1 MAADRLRG
9 ALGGLLGAAGLIA
22 GITLLSRAVGF
33 GRWLVQSWTLGSSA
47 TATAY
52 ETANTV
58 PNVLFE
64 VAAGGALAG
73 VVVPLL
79 AAPLAQHLRT
89 DVDRTVSALLTWTL
103 AVLVPLTLAVAALAG
118 PIADV
123 LAAGTDEPTRAL
135 TATFLRVFALQI
147 PFYGVGVILS
157 GVLQAQRRFFWPA
170 FAPLLSSV
178 VVITTYLA
186 FGALAAGRQ
195 DDPAAL
201 GADAVAWLAW
211 GTTAGVVAMTLCQ
224 LPPVLRSGV
233 RARPSWRFPPGLAR
247 RAGRLAAAGLG
258 ALLAQQLSV
267 VVVLYLANAY
277 GGVGTINVYRYAQAV
292 YLLPYAVLAVP
303 LSTAVFPRLSERAG
317 AGDARGFAAMTAG
330 STRLVT
336 GAALAGGA
344 LLVAV
349 APAATAIFSLR
360 DDMAGMTAA
369 ITWFAPGI
377 VGYALIFHL
386 SRALY
391 AVDQGRA
398 AVMATAAGWGVVSVG
413 SVALVGLLVTGTDG
427 PGTLTALAA
436 ASSAGM
442 TAAGALLL
450 VAVRRAGGADAVR
463 GLART
468 ITVAGAGAA
477 VGATAGRLVT
487 DLVLDGAGTGV
498 VGAVLAGVVGAVAAL
513 AMVVLAGLLLDR
525 DAWRVRS
532 WARDVEPGNGEPG
545 RGEDEAIVSDD
556 GED

>member
-1 MAADRLRG
+1 MGADRLRG

-22 GITLLSRAVGF
+22 VITLLSRAVGF
-33 GRWLVQSWTLGSSA
+33 VRWLVQSWTLGASA

-89 DVDRTVSALLTWTL
+89 EVDRTVSALLTWTL
-103 AVLVPLTLAVAALAG
+103 AVLVPLTLLVVALAG
-118 PIADV
+118 PLAGV
-123 LAAGTDEPTRAL
+123 LAAGTDPATRDL

-147 PFYGVGVILS
+147 PFYGTGVVLS

-170 FAPLLSSV
+170 FAPLLSSLV
-178 VVITTYLA
+178 VVTSYLA

-201 GADAVAWLAW
+201 TADAVAWLAW
-211 GTTAGVVAMTLCQ
+211 GTTAGVVAMSLCQ
-224 LPPVLRSGV
+224 LPAVLRSGV
-233 RARPSWRFPPGLAR
+233 RARPSWRFPPGVAR

-267 VVVLYLANAY
+267 VVVLYLANTS

-303 LSTAVFPRLSERAG
+303 LATAVFPRLSERAG
-317 AGDARGFAAMTAG
+317 AGDTRGFAAMTAG

-336 GAALAGGA
+336 AAALAGVA
-344 LLVAV
+344 LLLAV

-360 DDMAGMTAA
+360 DDMTGMTEA
-369 ITWFAPGI
+369 IVWFAPGI
-377 VGYALIFHL
+377 VGYSLVFHL

-391 AVDQGRA
+391 AVDRGRA
-398 AVMATAAGWGVVSVG
+398 AVLATATGWGVVSG
-413 SVALVGLLVTGTDG
+413 ASWLLVRLLAAGTDG
-427 PGTLTALAA
+427 PATLVALAA
-436 ASSAGM
+436 ASSLGM
-442 TAAGALLL
+442 TTAGVLLL
-450 VAVRRAGGADAVR
+450 LAVRRAGGAGTVR

-468 ITVAGAGAA
+468 VVVAGGGAAAGALL
-477 VGATAGRLVT
+477 GRVVT
-487 DLVLDGAGTGV
+487 DAVLGAAGTGAG
-498 VGAVLAGVVGAVAAL
+498 GAVLAGAAGAVAAL
-513 AMVVLAGLLLDR
+513 VPLGLASLLLDR
-525 DAWRVRS
+525 DTWRVRS
-532 WARDVEPGNGEPG
+532 WTSDQEPGPALRDTG
-545 RGEDEAIVSDD
+545 R
-556 GED
+556 